1 MNVNKYF
8 ILSNLIIFGLISINH
23 NSISQ
28 ILPTYLSVHNK
39 SDGIIQP
46 NLILHL
52 DASNSNSLNQN
63 DLSSWNDLSSSSNDV
78 SLVTGFTRNSYTLNS
93 DPSFSSDNGGSI
105 IFNDDAAYRKSTF
118 SNFSGNTFTV
128 SMWIKTSQSS
138 GRLFGIARSPSS
150 YAKQMIMWLTSSKV
164 GIYGASNSLST
175 VNDDT
180 WRFVTVV
187 RSSGTYKYFVNQ
199 SLDVTRTG
207 QDTKTFNVN
216 DLVIGWDYRN
226 NGSGFEG
233 NIGAI
238 YFYNS
243 DLTNDQVVNNYN
255 VTKSRYGH

>member
-1 MNVNKYF
+1 
-8 ILSNLIIFGLISINH
+8 
-23 NSISQ
+23 
-28 ILPTYLSVHNK
+28 
-39 SDGIIQP
+39 
-46 NLILHL
+46 
-52 DASNSNSLNQN
+52 
-63 DLSSWNDLSSSSNDV
+63 
-78 SLVTGFTRNSYTLNS
+78 
-93 DPSFSSDNGGSI
+93 
-105 IFNDDAAYRKSTF
+105 
-118 SNFSGNTFTV
+118 
-128 SMWIKTSQSS
+128 
-138 GRLFGIARSPSS
+138 
-150 YAKQMIMWLTSSKV
+150 
-164 GIYGASNSLST
+164 